1 MAVRI
6 RLQRHG
12 RKKRPFYRLVAAD
25 ARAQR
30 DGVFLERLGHYNPM
44 TEPADVF
51 IDEEKTLKWLR
62 EGAQPSDTA
71 KRLLSQNGILMKF
84 EYEKLG
90 KPMPDQEVAEEV
102 VEADESEP
110 TEAKEAESETGDS
123 EETETQEEASESA
136 EKAE

>member
-30 DGVFLERLGHYNPM
+30 DGVFLERLGHYDPL
-44 TEPADVF
+44 TDPADIV
-51 IDEEKTLKWLR
+51 IDEEKALKWLR
-62 EGAQPSDTA
+62 RGAQPTDTA
-71 KRLLSQNGILMKF
+71 KRLLSKRGILMKF

-90 KPMPDQEVAEEV
+90 RPMPQEAVVEEV
-102 VEADESEP
+102 QEQPADTAPTESEADSVSD
-110 TEAKEAESETGDS
+110 EATPD
-123 EETETQEEASESA
+123 EEATESA
-136 EKAE
+136 EEE

>member
-30 DGVFLERLGHYNPM
+30 DGVFLERLGHYDPL
-44 TEPADVF
+44 TDPADIV
-51 IDEEKTLKWLR
+51 IDEEKALKWLR
-62 EGAQPSDTA
+62 RGAQPTDTA
-71 KRLLSQNGILMKF
+71 KRLLSKRGILMKF

-90 KPMPDQEVAEEV
+90 RPMPGDAVVEEVAEASDTQP
-102 VEADESEP
+102 AD
-110 TEAKEAESETGDS
+110 TEAPESETDS
-123 EETETQEEASESA
+123 SPDEVTPESA
-136 EKAE
+136 EEE

>member
-30 DGVFLERLGHYNPM
+30 DGVFLERLGHYDPL
-44 TEPADVF
+44 TDPADIV
-51 IDEEKTLKWLR
+51 IDEEKALKWLR
-62 EGAQPSDTA
+62 RGAQPTDTA
-71 KRLLSQNGILMKF
+71 KRLLSKCGILMKF

-90 KPMPDQEVAEEV
+90 RPMPEDAVVEEVAEADDTQPADA
-102 VEADESEP
+102 EAP
-110 TEAKEAESETGDS
+110 ESETDS
-123 EETETQEEASESA
+123 SPDEVTPESA
-136 EKAE
+136 EEE

>member
-44 TEPADVF
+44 TDPADVF

-90 KPMPDQEVAEEV
+90 KPMPDQDIAEEV

>member
-30 DGVFLERLGHYNPM
+30 DGVFLERLGYYDPL
-44 TEPADVF
+44 TEPADIV
-51 IDEEKTLKWLR
+51 IDEEKALKWLR
-62 EGAQPSDTA
+62 RGAQPSDTA
-71 KRLLSQNGILMKF
+71 KRLLSKRGILMKF

-90 KPMPDQEVAEEV
+90 RPMPGDAVVEEV
-102 VEADESEP
+102 VEADDAQPADAEIVEP
-110 TEAKEAESETGDS
+110 ETDS
-123 EETETQEEASESA
+123 SPDEVTLESA
-136 EKAE
+136 EEE

>member
-30 DGVFLERLGHYNPM
+30 DGAFLERLGHYDPL
-44 TEPADVF
+44 TDPADIV
-51 IDEEKTLKWLR
+51 IDEEKALKWLR
-62 EGAQPSDTA
+62 HGAQPTDTA
-71 KRLLSQNGILMKF
+71 KRLLSKCGILMKF

-90 KPMPDQEVAEEV
+90 RPMPEDAVVEEV
-102 VEADESEP
+102 QEQPADTEP
-110 TEAKEAESETGDS
+110 AESETGSVSD
-123 EETETQEEASESA
+123 EATPDEVTSESA
-136 EKAE
+136 EEEE

>member
-44 TEPADVF
+44 TDPADVF
-51 IDEEKTLKWLR
+51 IDEEKALKWLR
-62 EGAQPSDTA
+62 RGAQPSDTA
-71 KRLLSQNGILMKF
+71 KRLLTQNGILMKF

-90 KPMPDQEVAEEV
+90 KPMPGSEGVEESTETEDV
-102 VEADESEP
+102 EP
-110 TEAKEAESETGDS
+110 TETQDATSETDTSSDEATPDAETPVSEAE
-123 EETETQEEASESA
+123 
-136 EKAE
+136 

>member
-44 TEPADVF
+44 TDPADVF
-51 IDEEKTLKWLR
+51 IDEEKALKWLR
-62 EGAQPSDTA
+62 RGAQPSDTA
-71 KRLLSQNGILMKF
+71 KRLLTQNGILMKF

-90 KPMPDQEVAEEV
+90 KPMPGSEGVEESTETEDV
-102 VEADESEP
+102 EP
-110 TEAKEAESETGDS
+110 TETQDATSETDTSSDEATPDAETPAS
-123 EETETQEEASESA
+123 EEE
-136 EKAE
+136 